1 MTFVFIAFAF
11 AGVAFVAVWCDRP
24 HKWSWTG
31 THCWGCSPSRWS
43 RWRPL
48 SRRCAGEGAASGL

>member
-24 HKWSWTG
+24 HK
-31 THCWGCSPSRWS
+31 
-43 RWRPL
+43 
-48 SRRCAGEGAASGL
+48 